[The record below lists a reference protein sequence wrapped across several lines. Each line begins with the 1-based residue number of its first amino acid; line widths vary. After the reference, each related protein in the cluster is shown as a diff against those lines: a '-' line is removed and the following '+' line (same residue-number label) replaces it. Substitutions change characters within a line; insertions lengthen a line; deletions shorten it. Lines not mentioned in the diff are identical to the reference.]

1 LPSTQPLTA
10 PVSSIDPF
18 DRRSREVDNCW
29 LLLAGQ
35 SHSDIRL
42 EDEMWKKEDETGTQ
56 RLPASMATYSE
67 AVDEFSKQATEF
79 LTYMPLLTKARDAY
93 QRAMAVSAEVRSM
106 LDAGDKTLQTLM
118 TQLEEAVSVHLS
130 KASADKKKPESVK
143 VEPARATT
151 GTTDSSWA
159 LPK

>member
-1 LPSTQPLTA
+1 
-10 PVSSIDPF
+10 
-18 DRRSREVDNCW
+18 
-29 LLLAGQ
+29 
-35 SHSDIRL
+35 
-42 EDEMWKKEDETGTQ
+42 MWKKEGEMWKNDNQPGTQ

-106 LDAGDKTLQTLM
+106 LDAGDRTLQTLM
-118 TQLEEAVSVHLS
+118 TQLEESVSVHLN

-143 VEPARATT
+143 AESMKAESVKAEPARATT
-151 GTTDSSWA
+151 EATRATSDTSEHSWA
-159 LPK
+159 VPK

>member
-1 LPSTQPLTA
+1 
-10 PVSSIDPF
+10 
-18 DRRSREVDNCW
+18 
-29 LLLAGQ
+29 
-35 SHSDIRL
+35 
-42 EDEMWKKEDETGTQ
+42 MWKKEGEMWKNDNQAGTQ

-118 TQLEEAVSVHLS
+118 TQLEEAVSVHLN

-143 VEPARATT
+143 AEPARVTTEATRAT
-151 GTTDSSWA
+151 SDTPESSWA
-159 LPK
+159 VPK

>member
-1 LPSTQPLTA
+1 
-10 PVSSIDPF
+10 
-18 DRRSREVDNCW
+18 
-29 LLLAGQ
+29 
-35 SHSDIRL
+35 
-42 EDEMWKKEDETGTQ
+42 MWKKEDEIGTQ
-56 RLPASMATYSE
+56 RLPASMSTYSE

-118 TQLEEAVSVHLS
+118 TQLEEAVSVHLA
-130 KASADKKKPESVK
+130 KAPADKKKPENVK
-143 VEPARATT
+143 SEPARAAT
-151 GTTDSSWA
+151 GTTDSAWA